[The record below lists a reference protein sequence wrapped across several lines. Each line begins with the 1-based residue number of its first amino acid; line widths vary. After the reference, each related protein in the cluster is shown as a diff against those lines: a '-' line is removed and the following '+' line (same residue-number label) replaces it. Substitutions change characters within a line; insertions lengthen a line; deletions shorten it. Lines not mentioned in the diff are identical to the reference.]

1 MRLKKR
7 VLSLLLTACLVVG
20 LMPTAAFAAGTD
32 TGKAIQL
39 GTSGIS
45 DPTSTQDSSG
55 TYYTPSDYVY
65 FGVNGSD
72 PIKWRVLDA
81 DKTNDGTTSGMF
93 LLSEYLLDSGV
104 VFESA
109 WNSDYNDGQTNPNEW
124 QHSDA
129 QNWCNTF
136 ATNNNVFSTAE
147 QAAFLGVAKIDAAIT
162 VDTGLLYI
170 ATWMESSL
178 EVSDKVFFLSAR
190 ELADHVANYDKTPE
204 LIAYYNAADAEV
216 GQNADTWWLR
226 SPNGGDIDQA
236 GVVFTNGEVSSQNVR
251 AAQAARPAFNLNL
264 DSVLFTSAAVGGKS
278 GNGVFAISDSSATE
292 WKLTLLDSSRENF
305 ALTGAVKAGDHY
317 TVSYS
322 GAATGANEYISVMI
336 ADSTGAYTHYGRVA
350 QLDGTTNGA
359 SGTVQFD
366 LSGITIPDGGK
377 LYVFN
382 EQYNGGENDDTK
394 LTDYASPLREVVTYA
409 VNFNKNGGSGE
420 MESAYASGSYPLP
433 ANGFTAPTGHI
444 FKGWAA
450 SATGAVIS
458 DTTYNVTADTTLYAV
473 WGGDVANATIDS
485 ISDETYSGSAFEPT
499 VTVKLGDKTLTQ
511 GTDYTVSYSDNT
523 NAGTASVTI
532 EGKGNYTGT
541 KTVNFTINPAAL
553 SINGATLG
561 SKTYDGTPAVTVE
574 SVNFSGLKGNETLT
588 LDTDYTIEAA
598 FDNANAGTGKT
609 ANITVT
615 LRATDNANNYT
626 LSDST
631 YTLTGQTIN
640 QNTITA
646 ISPEFLAVKNYA
658 KEYHFTL
665 ADLLPAL
672 TAPAQYGNISYS
684 VVSATNNDGVLATV
698 PAAETITGDSLALN
712 VASVADAGKTAEIV
726 IGITTDNYTVENVT
740 LTVKTVDKFPLSIS
754 GITAANRE
762 YNGAAYTYSGS
773 PVFTSTSEDKTV
785 TGISFTAEY
794 EGRDDTTYAKSTSA
808 PTAVGKYNL
817 ILTVSG
823 DSANTYT
830 GSTTIPFEITKK
842 AITLTADSF
851 TVEQGAALP
860 TPTYKITAGSLA
872 SGDSFTAAPILTHAT
887 QDAATVG
894 SYDITISG
902 GTITNGGEDR
912 TANYD
917 ITYTKGT
924 LRVAVF
930 YTVTVTNGTGG
941 GKYAEGDT
949 VSITTS
955 KSGSYTFSG
964 WSSSDVTF
972 ANSSAQSTTFTM
984 PAKNVSV
991 TANWR
996 YTGGGGGYTP
1006 PSSSDDSGDDDS
1018 GSGNDNSEDN
1028 SGTGGGT
1035 GENINPTVITV
1046 PISGTENTIH
1056 EEVTIDGKKAT
1067 ITDVDFSDLHTVIG
1081 DHVET
1086 GVITIDFSVLDIE
1099 LDTVEIPTD
1108 VVKEIAEAA
1117 NDPDNDAESLEI
1129 VFTDGTSIEFDAKAL
1144 GEKSRQAGG
1153 FDITISI
1160 KHTEDSSLNRSQRE
1174 AVGDRIAYHINVTS
1188 GGKQISDMGGKVSVH
1203 APYELRPGEKGSGLI
1218 VYYVDDNGN
1227 KEACETSYDSVR
1239 KRVNWKTD
1247 HLSVYMIGYDE
1258 GNVNPDTGAGNPF
1271 TDVSETDW
1279 FFEDVMFVYDNGL
1292 MVGTSDTT
1300 FSPYGDTSRAMV
1312 ATVLWRME
1320 GSPAQ
1325 EGDDPFTDTESGAWY
1340 SDGITWAAEAGI
1352 AEGYGGGLF
1361 GPNDP
1366 VTREQLA
1373 AFFYRY
1379 AEYRDYDL
1387 SPTDDLSGFTDADS
1401 VSEWA
1406 QEAMKWAIGSGLI
1419 AGRDDKRIDPQA
1431 TATRAEFAAMLH
1443 RFIEKYGLEEK
1454 TTYTGLMGWV
1464 DPNSDYMKSPKTG
1477 DGATAT
1483 AGWISLF
1490 AAGTAGAGYAAYKL
1504 RRRKKD
1510 NLKPPT
1516 PTPA

>member
-1 MRLKKR
+1 MKPKR
-7 VLSLLLTACLVVG
+7 RMISFLLAICLVVG

-45 DPTSTQDSSG
+45 DPTSTKDISG

-109 WNSDYNDGQTNPNEW
+109 WNSDDNDGQGSQYNAW

-129 QNWCNTF
+129 QNWCSTF
-136 ATNNNVFSTAE
+136 ATNTAFFSTAE
-147 QAAFLGVAKIDAAIT
+147 QAAFLGVAKT
-162 VDTGLLYI
+162 DTAEDDLYSLSWG
-170 ATWMESSL
+170 TSSL
-178 EVSDKVFFLSAR
+178 TENDNVFFLSVR
-190 ELADHVANYDKTPE
+190 ELADYVGNYNGAPG
-204 LIAYYNAADAEV
+204 LIAT
-216 GQNADTWWLR
+216 DTAQSAGVWWLR
-226 SPNGGDIDQA
+226 SPHADYTDLA
-236 GVVFTNGEVSSQNVR
+236 GAVSLDGLVYYDNVDTDW
-251 AAQAARPAFNLNL
+251 AARPAFNVNL
-264 DSVLFTSAAVGGKS
+264 DSVLFTSAAAGGKIPAANGG
-278 GNGVFAISDSSATE
+278 GNQGGEAADAIFEIPTTTTSE
-292 WKLTLLDSSRENF
+292 WKLTLLDSSRNF
-305 ALTGAVKAGDHY
+305 SVTETAAIGKSGDTITLNYTGA
-317 TVSYS
+317 T
-322 GAATGANEYISVMI
+322 TGTNEYISVII
-336 ADSTGAYTHYGRVA
+336 ADNEGAKYYGRIT
-350 QLDGTTNGA
+350 QPTSE
-359 SGTVQFD
+359 SGTVD
-366 LSGITIPDGGK
+366 VKIPANLAEGSYTLS
-377 LYVFN
+377 VFS

-394 LTDYASPLREVVTYA
+394 LTDYASAFETVALTVD
-409 VNFNKNGGSGE
+409 N
-420 MESAYASGSYPLP
+420 
-433 ANGFTAPTGHI
+433 APTLTAGTV
-444 FKGWAA
+444 
-450 SATGAVIS
+450 SRTS
-458 DTTYNVTADTTLYAV
+458 DTEATVKFTSSEAGTYYSSEVLDSGANAPTIETTGTGTTCDTSEQTISLTTLTAGAKDIYIVVKDAAGNVSSALKIEIPAYVAPVYSISADTTTL
-473 WGGDVANATIDS
+473 NF
-485 ISDETYSGSAFEPT
+485 GSVQT
-499 VTVKLGDKTLTQ
+499 G
-511 GTDYTVSYSDNT
+511 YT
-523 NAGTASVTI
+523 A
-532 EGKGNYTGT
+532 
-541 KTVNFTINPAAL
+541 P
-553 SINGATLG
+553 
-561 SKTYDGTPAVTVE
+561 
-574 SVNFSGLKGNETLT
+574 
-588 LDTDYTIEAA
+588 EAR
-598 FDNANAGTGKT
+598 T
-609 ANITVT
+609 ITVT
-615 LRATDNANNYT
+615 NTGNQQITLIQPTASNYT
-626 LSDST
+626 IGALSKAE
-631 YTLTGQTIN
+631 LAAGE
-640 QNTITA
+640 TA
-646 ISPEFLAVKNYA
+646 TFTVQPKSGLAVGTYN
-658 KEYHFTL
+658 
-665 ADLLPAL
+665 
-672 TAPAQYGNISYS
+672 
-684 VVSATNNDGVLATV
+684 
-698 PAAETITGDSLALN
+698 ETITVKD
-712 VASVADAGKTAEIV
+712 ASGGNSTNEI
-726 IGITTDNYTVENVT
+726 
-740 LTVKTVDKFPLSIS
+740 SIS
-754 GITAANRE
+754 ANFTVQSGGSNPDPDPHSHSGGTATCQSPATCS
-762 YNGAAYTYSGS
+762 GCGQTYGS
-773 PVFTSTSEDKTV
+773 KNNNNH
-785 TGISFTAEY
+785 TGGTEIRGY
-794 EGRDDTTYAKSTSA
+794 VA
-808 PTAVGKYNL
+808 PTATKAGY
-817 ILTVSG
+817 TG
-823 DSANTYT
+823 DTYCKGCGAKIGT
-830 GSTTIPFEITKK
+830 GSTIPK
-842 AITLTADSF
+842 
-851 TVEQGAALP
+851 
-860 TPTYKITAGSLA
+860 
-872 SGDSFTAAPILTHAT
+872 
-887 QDAATVG
+887 
-894 SYDITISG
+894 
-902 GTITNGGEDR
+902 
-912 TANYD
+912 
-917 ITYTKGT
+917 
-924 LRVAVF
+924 
-930 YTVTVTNGTGG
+930 TGG
-941 GKYAEGDT
+941 G
-949 VSITTS
+949 SNRP
-955 KSGSYTFSG
+955 SY
-964 WSSSDVTF
+964 
-972 ANSSAQSTTFTM
+972 
-984 PAKNVSV
+984 
-991 TANWR
+991 
-996 YTGGGGGYTP
+996 
-1006 PSSSDDSGDDDS
+1006 DDDS
-1018 GSGNDNSEDN
+1018 GN
-1028 SGTGGGT
+1028 
-1035 GENINPTVITV
+1035 ENTPTVITV

-1099 LDTVEIPTD
+1099 LDTVEIPAD
-1108 VVKEIAEAA
+1108 VVKEIAKAA

-1188 GGKQISDMGGKVSVH
+1188 GGKHISDMGGKVSVH
-1203 APYELRPGEKGSGLI
+1203 APYELRPGEKGNGLI

-1247 HLSVYMIGYDE
+1247 YLSVYMIGYDE

-1379 AEYRDYDL
+1379 AEYRGYDL

-1401 VSEWA
+1401 VSDWA

-1477 DGATAT
+1477 DGAAAT